1 MNVMRDYSTDEL
13 LMMANNVTGEY
24 SEEEIRL
31 AKKELY
37 KRGINDGLI
46 ADIVEEEEE
55 AFMKR
60 LDAAARADQARI
72 DKRNEK
78 NRNVSYQ
85 WWKLL
90 ILFVFAPFYLCR
102 RYYLPHNFFPK
113 LRQLREEKYDLKFK
127 QRLIALIAGD
137 IVWVLAYWIERV
149 IMGN

>member
-1 MNVMRDYSTDEL
+1 MNVRDYSTDEL
-13 LMMANNVTGEY
+13 LMMANNVTEEY
-24 SEEEIRL
+24 SEEEVRL

-37 KRGINDGLI
+37 KRGINDELI
-46 ADIVEEEEE
+46 ADIVKEEEE

-60 LDAAARADQARI
+60 LDAAARA
-72 DKRNEK
+72 E
-78 NRNVSYQ
+78 NRNISYQ
-85 WWKLL
+85 WWELL

-102 RYYLPHNFFPK
+102 RCYLPHNFFPK

>member
-1 MNVMRDYSTDEL
+1 MNVRDYSTDEL
-13 LMMANNVTGEY
+13 LMMANNVTEEY
-24 SEEEIRL
+24 SEEEVRL

-37 KRGINDGLI
+37 KRGINDELI
-46 ADIVEEEEE
+46 ADIVKEEEE

-60 LDAAARADQARI
+60 LDAAARAEQARI

-78 NRNVSYQ
+78 NRNISYQ
-85 WWKLL
+85 WWELL
-90 ILFVFAPFYLCR
+90 ILFVFAPCYLCR
-102 RYYLPHNFFPK
+102 RCYLPHNFFPK

>member
-1 MNVMRDYSTDEL
+1 MNVRDYSTDEL
-13 LMMANNVTGEY
+13 LMMANNVTEEY
-24 SEEEIRL
+24 SEEEVRL

-37 KRGINDGLI
+37 KRGINDELI
-46 ADIVEEEEE
+46 ADIVKEEEE

-60 LDAAARADQARI
+60 LDAAARAEQARI

-78 NRNVSYQ
+78 NRNISYQ
-85 WWKLL
+85 WWELL
-90 ILFVFAPFYLCR
+90 ILFVFAPFICAGDVIYLIIFPEVETVER
-102 RYYLPHNFFPK
+102 R
-113 LRQLREEKYDLKFK
+113 KYDLKFK

>member
-1 MNVMRDYSTDEL
+1 MNVRDYSTDEL
-13 LMMANNVTGEY
+13 LMMVNNVTGEY
-24 SEEEIRL
+24 SEEEVRL

-37 KRGINDGLI
+37 KRGINDELI

-60 LDAAARADQARI
+60 LDAAARAEQARI

-85 WWKLL
+85 WWELL

-102 RYYLPHNFFPK
+102 RYYLPHNFF
-113 LRQLREEKYDLKFK
+113 Q
-127 QRLIALIAGD
+127 
-137 IVWVLAYWIERV
+137 
-149 IMGN
+149 N

>member
-1 MNVMRDYSTDEL
+1 M
-13 LMMANNVTGEY
+13 
-24 SEEEIRL
+24 
-31 AKKELY
+31 K
-37 KRGINDGLI
+37 
-46 ADIVEEEEE
+46 EEEE

-60 LDAAARADQARI
+60 LDAAARAEQARI

-78 NRNVSYQ
+78 NRNISYQ
-85 WWKLL
+85 WWELL
-90 ILFVFAPFYLCR
+90 ILFVLAPFYMCR
-102 RYYLPHNFFPK
+102 RCYLPHNFFPK